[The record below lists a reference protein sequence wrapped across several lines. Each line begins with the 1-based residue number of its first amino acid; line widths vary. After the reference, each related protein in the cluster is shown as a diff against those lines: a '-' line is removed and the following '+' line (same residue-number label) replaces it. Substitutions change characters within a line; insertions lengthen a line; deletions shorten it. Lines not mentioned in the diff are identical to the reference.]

1 MNRKTLIGGKLIAE
15 DAADK
20 LRTACLGA
28 GVRPTRGTMAFL
40 NALQNSFKDPV
51 GPLAEAHGI
60 DRDVAEKLAEA
71 VRPKPPPESKDD
83 AKLRELKARIR
94 KLRERNERFARK

>member
-20 LRTACLGA
+20 LRDACLGA
-28 GVRPTRGTMAFL
+28 GVRPTRATMAFID
-40 NALQNSFKDPV
+40 ALQTAFADP
-51 GPLAEAHGI
+51 GQPLAEAHGI
-60 DRDVAEKLAEA
+60 DKEVAAKLAEA

-83 AKLRELKARIR
+83 LKISELKARIR